1 MSRYFRL
8 HVPTK
13 ERGKFNFYEKGYDLV
28 FDRNN
33 LNYVFIRDDG
43 AAYVKVNGN
52 DSTFVYKDEADRL
65 LDWLEESE

>member
-13 ERGKFNFYEKGYDLV
+13 ERRKFNFYEKGYDLV

-43 AAYVKVNGN
+43 SACVKVNGR
-52 DSTFVYKDEADRL
+52 DSVLVFKNETDRL
-65 LDWLEESE
+65 LEWLEESE

>member
-13 ERGKFNFYEKGYDLV
+13 ERGRFSVYEKGYDLV

-33 LNYVFIRDDG
+33 LNYIFIRDDG

-52 DSTFVYKDEADRL
+52 DSAFVYKDEADRL
-65 LDWLEESE
+65 LDWLEEIE

>member
-13 ERGKFNFYEKGYDLV
+13 ERGKFNIYEKGYDLV

-52 DSTFVYKDEADRL
+52 DPAFVYKDEADRL
-65 LDWLEESE
+65 LDWLEEIE

>member
-28 FDRNN
+28 FDRSIMY
-33 LNYVFIRDDG
+33 LLEMMVLLTSKSMVVIQLLYLKMKQTGFS
-43 AAYVKVNGN
+43 NGWR
-52 DSTFVYKDEADRL
+52 TGE
-65 LDWLEESE
+65 

>member
-13 ERGKFNFYEKGYDLV
+13 ERRKFNFYEKGYDLV

-43 AAYVKVNGN
+43 SACVKVNGR
-52 DSTFVYKDEADRL
+52 DSALVFKNETDRL
-65 LDWLEESE
+65 LEWLEESE